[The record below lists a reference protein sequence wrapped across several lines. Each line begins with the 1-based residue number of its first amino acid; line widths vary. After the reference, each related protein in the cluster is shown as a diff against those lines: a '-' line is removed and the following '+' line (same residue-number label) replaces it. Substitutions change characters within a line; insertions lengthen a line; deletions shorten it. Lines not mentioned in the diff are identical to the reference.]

1 MRQLSGQD
9 ASFIY
14 QEQPHAPLNGA
25 SLNIYDQS
33 TARGGRVTFRG
44 ILQDIERRLHLAPVL
59 RERLVRVPAGVTD
72 SRCSGPSLRPTP

>member
-25 SLNIYDQS
+25 SLNIYDEKFAQ
-33 TARGGRVTFRG
+33 RQEKIF
-44 ILQDIERRLHLAPVL
+44 ERDLAESRPITL
-59 RERLVRVPAGVTD
+59 EEWRSRPLAEKAWERAAALI
-72 SRCSGPSLRPTP
+72 GPQL